1 MGLKNPS
8 ELATHQLTGFFY
20 PRGFP
25 KMFQILV
32 EESMPPIGQLEYFQP
47 SPSSQ
52 AQARTETDT
61 WHCDICSRGNI
72 ARCQHWSSWTEKS
85 SSDRICSFLGV
96 QPAGNRGEKSHQV
109 NEVSRKY
116 SCLLTVIPKAGIQS
130 RTLDH
135 SFNPQTSEILMH
147 LSSLLNQEELWRIDV
162 GSSFCP

>member
-96 QPAGNRGEKSHQV
+96 QPAGNRGEKVIRSMKSA
-109 NEVSRKY
+109 ESTAVSLQSYLKQGFKVGRWI
-116 SCLLTVIPKAGIQS
+116 TVSIPKLQRFWCI
-130 RTLDH
+130 
-135 SFNPQTSEILMH
+135 
-147 LSSLLNQEELWRIDV
+147 
-162 GSSFCP
+162 